1 VSDFSADWLALREP
15 HDLRARSGEI
25 VSMVAALLDTFPSLQ
40 IVDLACGTGSTLRA
54 LSPHLPVRQYWRL
67 VDNDLGLLGRAKA
80 TPLAKHVTVA
90 VTPLDLNRDLEAAL
104 DGPTDL
110 VTTSALLDL
119 VSNAWLDRLVVE
131 IAARSIPFYASL
143 TYDGRVEIA
152 PHDSADA
159 AIIAAINTHQTIE
172 KGFGRALGPAAA
184 KTAIAGFERVGYT
197 VTHRRSDWTIGPRDR
212 DIQEAVFSGWAHAAR
227 EIGLPFAESTTWLA
241 RRRDFIAAGA
251 SSLRVGH
258 LDLLAAPTDKR

>member
-1 VSDFSADWLALREP
+1 MSGFSADWLALREP
-15 HDLRARSGEI
+15 HDLRARSSEI
-25 VSMVAALLDTFPSLQ
+25 VSMVAALLDTIPSLQ

-54 LSPHLPVRQYWRL
+54 LSPHLPVRQHWRL

-80 TPLAKHVTVA
+80 MPLASHVTVA
-90 VTPLDLNRDLEAAL
+90 ATPLDLNHDLEAAL

-119 VSNAWLDRLVVE
+119 VSEAWLDRLIVE

-143 TYDGRVEIA
+143 TYDGRIEIG
-152 PHDSADA
+152 PHDPADA

-172 KGFGRALGPAAA
+172 KGFGPALGPAAA
-184 KTAIAGFERVGYT
+184 TIAIAGFERVGYT
-197 VTHRRSDWTIGPRDR
+197 VTHRRSDWTIDSRAR
-212 DIQEAVFSGWAHAAR
+212 DIQEAIFSGWAHAAG
-227 EIGLPFAESTTWLA
+227 EIGLQLAEAASWLA
-241 RRRDFIAAGA
+241 RRREFIAAGA

-258 LDLLAAPTDKR
+258 VDLLAAPIDRR